1 MYLRAMQLADEKVR
15 KAERIADR
23 QVKLMNYIHMY
34 EVGVVDL
41 FFAVGNI
48 DAPWDKQTVSLRPAR
63 AGPSIVSPYE
73 F

>member
-48 DAPWDKQTVSLRPAR
+48 DAP
-63 AGPSIVSPYE
+63 
-73 F
+73 